1 MAIGNIFKKEE
12 KQVKKAS
19 KKAVSDESKKKKK
32 TNKLD
37 VYRILREPHITEK
50 ATELSEAGQY
60 IFKVWPNVNKI
71 QIRKAV
77 EQIYGVDVAN
87 VRTINI
93 PSKKRRLGRTEGKKK
108 GYKKAIVSVK
118 KGQKIEILPK

>member
-1 MAIGNIFKKEE
+1 MALGNIFKKQE
-12 KQVKKAS
+12 QAKKVS
-19 KKAVSDESKKKKK
+19 KKAVSAKPKKKKQAYK
-32 TNKLD
+32 AD
-37 VYRILREPHITEK
+37 VFKILKEPHITEK

-60 IFKVWPNVNKI
+60 VFKVWPGVNKI

-77 EQIYGVDVAN
+77 EQIYGVG
-87 VRTINI
+87 VRGVRVINI
-93 PSKKRRLGRTEGKKK
+93 PSKKRRLGKTEGKKK